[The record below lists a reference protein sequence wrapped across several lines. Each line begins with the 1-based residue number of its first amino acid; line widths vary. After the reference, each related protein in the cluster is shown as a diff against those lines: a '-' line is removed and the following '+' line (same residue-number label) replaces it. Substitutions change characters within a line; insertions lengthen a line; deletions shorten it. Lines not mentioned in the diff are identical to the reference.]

1 MATDAGYVLHW
12 PRPYESC
19 RPALRE
25 RKMRKI
31 IIIGIIFVAL
41 LLIGTFGYMLLENT
55 GFWMGLYLT
64 IITVFTVGYGDI
76 VPVHDSG
83 RIFTVFLVITS
94 VSFVFYVFSKITET
108 MIEGELRGLYKRR
121 KMHRQISRLKEHYI
135 ICGFGRI
142 GKEICKILQEYK
154 RPFVVIEKDAE
165 EIRNLEELQY
175 LRLQGDASDDDVL
188 LQAGIEQARGLV
200 SVVASDADNLYITL
214 TARGLSPHLFI
225 MARSSGTP
233 GAQIKLKR
241 AGATRVISPYS
252 IGARRMA
259 HLIVRPTVTDFIDL
273 TMRAGELDLIMEE
286 LLVSPDSRLNGKN
299 LINSEIRKKYDVIVV
314 AIKRQD
320 GSMLFNPKPDT
331 VILAGDI
338 LIVLGASEQ
347 IAGLGREM

>member
-1 MATDAGYVLHW
+1 M
-12 PRPYESC
+12 
-19 RPALRE
+19 
-25 RKMRKI
+25 
-31 IIIGIIFVAL
+31 
-41 LLIGTFGYMLLENT
+41 
-55 GFWMGLYLT
+55 
-64 IITVFTVGYGDI
+64 
-76 VPVHDSG
+76 
-83 RIFTVFLVITS
+83 
-94 VSFVFYVFSKITET
+94 
-108 MIEGELRGLYKRR
+108 
-121 KMHRQISRLKEHYI
+121 
-135 ICGFGRI
+135 
-142 GKEICKILQEYK
+142 
-154 RPFVVIEKDAE
+154 
-165 EIRNLEELQY
+165 
-175 LRLQGDASDDDVL
+175 
-188 LQAGIEQARGLV
+188 

-214 TARGLSPHLFI
+214 TARGPSPQQFT
-225 MARSSGTP
+225 MARPSGTP

-259 HLIVRPTVTDFIDL
+259 HLTVRPTVTDFIDL